1 MSGVE
6 ILLLLSI
13 SIHLSNYPSIYLC
26 MYVCMYVSMNVC
38 MYVCM
43 YVGMY
48 VYICT
53 YKNNDKSLADTP
65 HAAGVISDQ
74 KICERKEGI
83 KLGRDRVVKELVYR
97 GFPHLK
103 NDLPLR
109 PACCFCC

>member
-1 MSGVE
+1 MYV
-6 ILLLLSI
+6 
-13 SIHLSNYPSIYLC
+13 
-26 MYVCMYVSMNVC
+26 YVCMHICMFLNAMFVSMNVC